1 MRNEWLK
8 SVKGALVETMTKKKK
23 KKTAVRR
30 SIKRPFITEVFGDS

>member
-23 KKTAVRR
+23 TAVQRL
-30 SIKRPFITEVFGDS
+30 IKRPFITEVFGN

>member
-23 KKTAVRR
+23 KTAVRR
-30 SIKRPFITEVFGDS
+30 LIKRPFITEVFGD